1 MSTNVNLQK
10 DAHKSEFNIFHQ
22 ENFPHLME
30 NVSSQ
35 LGIVYEEQEWHL
47 LGDIY
52 MERVFDK
59 ETNKLINQN
68 LYFWISSGWDRN
80 SSRINMFSFIK
91 GKLEHIL
98 NPDEMFRIQS
108 KIDILKKKSKN

>member
-22 ENFPHLME
+22 ENFPHLM
-30 NVSSQ
+30 
-35 LGIVYEEQEWHL
+35 
-47 LGDIY
+47 GDIY